1 MAVTLILTILA
12 IILLI
17 FGAEIFR
24 FLSKFSSLNLIAY
37 AANLVLKTFCILLG
51 IIAGVI
57 FLILQKIIPYVIK
70 YLPMA
75 VTWTIS
81 AIVTF
86 ALLTYAGG
94 RKIFHGESITDFVK
108 KLIPNKRIS
117 QETDFSLLA
126 IEIADAINSDITSK
140 LKQQYKK
147 ILKFFN
153 PFN

>member
-1 MAVTLILTILA
+1 
-12 IILLI
+12 
-17 FGAEIFR
+17 
-24 FLSKFSSLNLIAY
+24 
-37 AANLVLKTFCILLG
+37 
-51 IIAGVI
+51 
-57 FLILQKIIPYVIK
+57 
-70 YLPMA
+70 MA

>member
-1 MAVTLILTILA
+1 MAITWIISVIVTIA
-12 IILLI
+12 LLI
-17 FGAEIFR
+17 
-24 FLSKFSSLNLIAY
+24 
-37 AANLVLKTFCILLG
+37 
-51 IIAGVI
+51 
-57 FLILQKIIPYVIK
+57 
-70 YLPMA
+70 
-75 VTWTIS
+75 
-81 AIVTF
+81 
-86 ALLTYAGG
+86 YAGG

-117 QETDFSLLA
+117 PKTDFSLLA